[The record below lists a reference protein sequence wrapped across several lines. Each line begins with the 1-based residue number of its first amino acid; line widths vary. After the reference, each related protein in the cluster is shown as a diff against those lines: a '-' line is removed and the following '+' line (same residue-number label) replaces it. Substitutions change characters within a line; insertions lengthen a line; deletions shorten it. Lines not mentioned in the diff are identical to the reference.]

1 MNNQSKLVRLLSIM
15 AVGVVVLLTLASNI
29 FITINTGEKGVLF
42 KKFGGGLVK
51 DKIYGQGFHVIAPWN
66 TMFIYDMREQI
77 REETLDV
84 LSTDGLPITVDVSVR
99 FNPIADKV
107 GYLHEEIGPDYAE
120 KIVKDVVRSASREV
134 IGKYTP
140 EEIYASKRDSVRFGI
155 SSMVETTLRS
165 RYVELRAVNLRSI
178 KLPPTI
184 EQAIQNKLVQQQEK
198 EQYEFRIAK
207 ERKEAERKR
216 IEAEGIKAFQEI
228 VNQGL
233 SDQYLR
239 WKGIEATQ
247 ILSESQNS
255 KVVIIG
261 SGKDGLPIILG
272 N

>member
-1 MNNQSKLVRLLSIM
+1 MVSLI
-15 AVGVVVLLTLASNI
+15 AVGIVLLITVTSNI
-29 FITINTGEKGVLF
+29 FLTINTGEKGVLF

-51 DKIYGQGFHVIAPWN
+51 EKIYGQGFHVLAPWN

-77 REETLDV
+77 REENLDV
-84 LSTDGLPITVDVSVR
+84 LSTDGLPISIDVSVR
-99 FNPIADKV
+99 FNPIADKL
-107 GYLHEEIGPDYAE
+107 GYLHEEIGPDYAD
-120 KIVKDVVRSASREV
+120 KIVRDVVRSASREV

-140 EEIYASKRDSVRFGI
+140 EEIYASKRDSVRIGI
-155 SSMVETTLRS
+155 QNMVEVTLKAK
-165 RYVELRAVNLRSI
+165 YIELKAVNLRSI

-184 EQAIQNKLVQQQEK
+184 EQAIQTKLVQQQEK

-233 SDQYLR
+233 SEQYLK

-247 ILSESQNS
+247 MLSESQNS

>member
-1 MNNQSKLVRLLSIM
+1 MNQQRIIRILSLF
-15 AVGVVVLLTLASNI
+15 AVGVVVLIMITSST
-29 FITINTGEKGVLF
+29 FITIHTGEKGVLF
-42 KKFGGGLVK
+42 KKFSGGLDK
-51 DKIYGQGFHVIAPWN
+51 DHVYGQGFHVVAPWN
-66 TMFIYDMREQI
+66 SMIVYDLREQI
-77 REETLDV
+77 REETMDV
-84 LSTDGLPITVDVSVR
+84 LSSDGLPITVDISVR
-99 FNPIADKV
+99 FNPTAAKL

-140 EEIYASKRDSVRFGI
+140 EEVYSSKRDSVRFGI
-155 SSMVETTLRS
+155 QHMVETTLQAK
-165 RYVELRAVNLRSI
+165 YIELKAVNLRSI
-178 KLPPTI
+178 KLPATI
-184 EQAIQNKLVQQQEK
+184 EQAIQTKLVQQQEK

-247 ILSESQNS
+247 NLAESQNS
-255 KVVIIG
+255 KVVVIG
-261 SGKDGLPIILG
+261 SGKNGLPIILG
-272 N
+272 E

>member
-1 MNNQSKLVRLLSIM
+1 MNQPRMIRLLSII
-15 AVGVVVLLTLASNI
+15 AVGIVLLITITSNI
-29 FITINTGEKGVLF
+29 FLTINTGEKGVLF
-42 KKFGGGLVK
+42 KKFSGGLVK
-51 DKIYGQGFHVIAPWN
+51 EKIYGQGFHVIAPWN
-66 TMFIYDMREQI
+66 TMFVYDMREQI
-77 REETLDV
+77 REENLDV
-84 LSTDGLPITVDVSVR
+84 LSTDGLPISIDVSVR
-99 FNPIADKV
+99 FNPIAEKL
-107 GYLHEEIGPDYAE
+107 GYLHEEIGPDYGD
-120 KIVKDVVRSASREV
+120 KIVRDVVRSASREV

-155 SSMVETTLRS
+155 QAMVESTLRAK
-165 RYVELRAVNLRSI
+165 YVELKAVNLRSI
-178 KLPPTI
+178 KLPVTI
-184 EQAIQNKLVQQQEK
+184 EQAIQTKLVQQQEK

-247 ILSESQNS
+247 MLAESQNS

>member
-1 MNNQSKLVRLLSIM
+1 MNQSKIIRMVSLI
-15 AVGVVVLLTLASNI
+15 AVGIVLLITVTSNI
-29 FITINTGEKGVLF
+29 FLTINTGEKGVLF

-51 DKIYGQGFHVIAPWN
+51 EKIYGQGFHVLAPWN

-77 REETLDV
+77 REENLDV
-84 LSTDGLPITVDVSVR
+84 LSTDGLPIAIDVSVR
-99 FNPIADKV
+99 FNPIAEKV
-107 GYLHEEIGPDYAE
+107 GYLHEEIGPDYAD
-120 KIVKDVVRSASREV
+120 KIVRDVVRSASREV

-140 EEIYASKRDSVRFGI
+140 EEIYASKRDSVRIGI
-155 SSMVETTLRS
+155 QNMVEVTLKAK
-165 RYVELRAVNLRSI
+165 YIELKAVNLRSI

-184 EQAIQNKLVQQQEK
+184 EQAIQTKLVQQQEK

-233 SDQYLR
+233 SEQYLK

-247 ILSESQNS
+247 MLSESQNS

>member
-1 MNNQSKLVRLLSIM
+1 MNQSIIIRMVSLI
-15 AVGVVVLLTLASNI
+15 AVGIVLLITVTSNI
-29 FITINTGEKGVLF
+29 FLTINTGEKGVLF

-51 DKIYGQGFHVIAPWN
+51 EKIYGQGFHVLAPWN

-77 REETLDV
+77 REENLDV
-84 LSTDGLPITVDVSVR
+84 LSTDGLPISIDVSVR
-99 FNPIADKV
+99 FNPIADKL
-107 GYLHEEIGPDYAE
+107 GYLHEEIGPDYAD
-120 KIVKDVVRSASREV
+120 KIVRDVVRSASREV

-140 EEIYASKRDSVRFGI
+140 EEIYASKRDSVRIGI
-155 SSMVETTLRS
+155 QNMVEVTLKAK
-165 RYVELRAVNLRSI
+165 YIELKAVNLRSI

-184 EQAIQNKLVQQQEK
+184 EQAIQTKLVQQQEK

-233 SDQYLR
+233 SEQYLK

-247 ILSESQNS
+247 MLSESQNS

>member
-1 MNNQSKLVRLLSIM
+1 MNQSKIIRMVSLI
-15 AVGVVVLLTLASNI
+15 AVGIVLLITVTSNI
-29 FITINTGEKGVLF
+29 FLTINTGEKGVLF

-51 DKIYGQGFHVIAPWN
+51 EKIYGQGFHVLAPWN

-77 REETLDV
+77 REENLDV
-84 LSTDGLPITVDVSVR
+84 LSTDGLPISIDVSVR
-99 FNPIADKV
+99 FNPIADKL
-107 GYLHEEIGPDYAE
+107 GYLHEEIGPDYAD
-120 KIVKDVVRSASREV
+120 KIVRDVVRSASREV

-140 EEIYASKRDSVRFGI
+140 EEIYASKRDSVRIGI
-155 SSMVETTLRS
+155 QNMVEVTLKAK
-165 RYVELRAVNLRSI
+165 YIELKAVNLRSI

-184 EQAIQNKLVQQQEK
+184 EQAIQTKLVQQQEK

-233 SDQYLR
+233 SEQYLK

-247 ILSESQNS
+247 MLSESQNS